1 MAQAYPWLGLGLAQ
15 AKPSQAHRKTQAK
28 PRQVKPSQ
36 AKNDSWLGIIISEL
50 PGHAEYKK
58 VQWVNSEDRNALETV
73 NHKAKDL
80 VVISEN
86 R

>member
-1 MAQAYPWLGLGLAQ
+1 MKIGDLV
-15 AKPSQAHRKTQAK
+15 RCR
-28 PRQVKPSQ
+28 PR
-36 AKNDSWLGIIISEL
+36 NERENYDSWLGIIISEL
-50 PGHAEYKK
+50 PGDPEYKK

-73 NHKAKDL
+73 THKAKDL